1 MGPPVCK
8 IWAPYL
14 RPSASGRSTDDN
26 HPELSIHPSLEGHIQ
41 RSGFHWRGVP
51 RIFQATSRDKI
62 YLPFIMCIQWNVR
75 CSYYAD
81 SIVVNKRKT
90 CETSMPTAEET
101 ESLCQIFQ
109 EVRAQH
115 RSVRQPSLWTKAWNP
130 IISQVICMV
139 MRTPCQKV
147 IGALVL
153 PWLSFH
159 RSMLSASTQCPNYG
173 IRSNDVT
180 ATTDRTRVG
189 WKWFLVS
196 MLRVTKKLTHCF
208 WERLWHGCFIWSL
221 PTKSLAST
229 VGSPTRASPHDEL
242 YFFPVPAAR
251 VECFL
256 RYSAAA
262 QQASW

>member
-1 MGPPVCK
+1 
-8 IWAPYL
+8 
-14 RPSASGRSTDDN
+14 
-26 HPELSIHPSLEGHIQ
+26 
-41 RSGFHWRGVP
+41 
-51 RIFQATSRDKI
+51 
-62 YLPFIMCIQWNVR
+62 MCIQWKVR

-196 MLRVTKKLTHCF
+196 MLRVIKKLTHCF

-229 VGSPTRASPHDEL
+229 VGNWQSNTCLTPWRTLLLPCASHTRRVLVQVLSRCTAGILEGDLLLVLLE
-242 YFFPVPAAR
+242 PAGSKAPP
-251 VECFL
+251 CFL
-256 RYSAAA
+256 QSNAKNSSLHMSDAVRHVGEWVQIQVCALEVFDSYFL
-262 QQASW
+262 

>member
-1 MGPPVCK
+1 MRHLCPLLKKLNHCARFSKRFAHSIGLFVN
-8 IWAPYL
+8 L
-14 RPSASGRSTDDN
+14 PSGQRL
-26 HPELSIHPSLEGHIQ
+26 EIQSLA
-41 RSGFHWRGVP
+41 R
-51 RIFQATSRDKI
+51 
-62 YLPFIMCIQWNVR
+62 
-75 CSYYAD
+75 
-81 SIVVNKRKT
+81 
-90 CETSMPTAEET
+90 
-101 ESLCQIFQ
+101 
-109 EVRAQH
+109 
-115 RSVRQPSLWTKAWNP
+115 
-130 IISQVICMV
+130 VICMV